1 MAAPGLEL
9 RDASSARLQLMRLP
23 VNRRL
28 GVLARYLRWT
38 LALALAGC
46 AAPAPPDAG
55 SPVAAAAQPE
65 GASGLQRK
73 PGWRFTRAA
82 VAAAHPLAA
91 EAGWQMLKAG
101 GNALDA
107 AIAAQ
112 MVLALVEPQSS
123 GIGGGAFLMHWDGRD
138 VAAWDGRET
147 APAAADERLF
157 LQPDGAPMP
166 MAQAVA
172 SGLAVGVPGAVR
184 MLEAAHRVHGKL
196 PWARL
201 FEPALALSERGF
213 AVGNRLHTLLLIE
226 GSAGALAAD
235 PQARAYFFGPD
246 GRPHPEGHLL
256 RNPALAEVL
265 RAIAAR
271 GSAALHEGPIAADLV
286 ARVRGHATRPGPLST
301 NDLAHYLPLRRSAL
315 CTEWRARYIVCG
327 FPPPSSGHLTLMQI
341 LGILERLPQSGAGLV
356 DALPGANW
364 LHRYAEASRLAF
376 ADRDRYIA
384 DPAFTPAPAG
394 DWRTLLDG
402 GYLARRAAL
411 VGERSMGRAAPGQP
425 PGAASLS
432 WAPMPVQP
440 EGGTSHVSVVD
451 EGGRAV
457 ALTTSIEAVFG
468 ARIMA
473 DGGTGLPGG
482 YLLNNQ
488 LTDFAFAPIGAF
500 GLPVANRVQPGK
512 RPRSSMSPTLV
523 FDAGDGRL
531 LMTLGS
537 PGGAAIIHYT
547 AKTLIGSLHWGLAAQ
562 QAIDLP
568 NFAAGN
574 GPTTVLEAGR
584 FPPAALA
591 ALRSRGHEV
600 SEAALTS
607 GVQALQRTA
616 TGWHGAADPRREGVV
631 VGE

>member
-1 MAAPGLEL
+1 MNWHQGVW
-9 RDASSARLQLMRLP
+9 ARC
-23 VNRRL
+23 
-28 GVLARYLRWT
+28 LRWS

-46 AAPAPPDAG
+46 AAPAPPEAG
-55 SPVAAAAQPE
+55 SPAVAAAQPE
-65 GASGLQRK
+65 GASGQHRK
-73 PGWRFTRAA
+73 PGWQFRRAA

-91 EAGWQMLKAG
+91 EAGWRLLQAG

-107 AIAAQ
+107 AIAVQ

-123 GIGGGAFLMHWDGRD
+123 GLGGGAFLMYWDGRE

-147 APAAADERLF
+147 APAAAGESLF
-157 LQPDGAPMP
+157 LQPDGKPMT
-166 MAQAVA
+166 MAQAA
-172 SGLAVGVPGAVR
+172 PSGLAVGVPGAVR
-184 MLEAAHRVHGKL
+184 MLEAAHRMHGKL

-201 FEPALALSERGF
+201 FEPAIALSERGF
-213 AVGNRLHTLLLIE
+213 AVGNRLHTLLLAE
-226 GSAGALAAD
+226 GNAGALAAD
-235 PQARAYFFGPD
+235 AQARAYFYGPD
-246 GRPHPEGHLL
+246 GRPRPVGHVL
-256 RNPALAEVL
+256 RNPALAAVL

-286 ARVRGHATRPGPLST
+286 ARVRGHATRPGLLST
-301 NDLAHYLPLRRSAL
+301 DDLARYAPLRRSAI
-315 CTEWRARYIVCG
+315 CTEWRARYRVCG

-341 LGILERLPQSGAGLV
+341 LGILERLPPGEAGLV
-356 DALPGANW
+356 DALPGADW

-376 ADRDRYIA
+376 ADRDQYIA

-394 DWRTLLDG
+394 DWRALLDG

-425 PGAASLS
+425 PGALTMS
-432 WAPMPVQP
+432 WAPMPAQP

-457 ALTTSIEAVFG
+457 ALTTSIEAAFG

-488 LTDFAFAPIGAF
+488 LTDFAFTPVGAA

-547 AKTLIGSLHWGLAAQ
+547 AKTLVGSLQWGLGAQ
-562 QAIDLP
+562 RAIDLP

-574 GPTTVLEAGR
+574 APPTVLEAGR
-584 FPPAALA
+584 FPPATLA

-616 TGWHGAADPRREGVV
+616 TGWHGGADPRREGVA